1 MRAAAFRRGHGNED
15 DGGGH
20 LPERERERGAGL
32 GWLRALAGV
41 VGGWAGCWAGL
52 AASPSPFLFLFFFLK
67 TFSFPFLVF
76 EELEKAKVFG
86 VIFMELIFIKQPF
99 QKVQLSKLFGSE
111 NFQNLVM
118 FEFKFEFAKMV

>member
-1 MRAAAFRRGHGNED
+1 MLGSRWGGAPRRWWCAVPRLCFRRRRGNED

-76 EELEKAKVFG
+76 VELEKRKVFG
-86 VIFMELIFIKQPF
+86 GDFYGI
-99 QKVQLSKLFGSE
+99 
-111 NFQNLVM
+111 NFL
-118 FEFKFEFAKMV
+118 